1 MTLGNNCNYSI
12 KATTRSIQPIA
23 NAPADFFVEPVE
35 KVIFHLKTLEEHGQT
50 IIEIDI

>member
-1 MTLGNNCNYSI
+1 LKKSELVGRLSLR
-12 KATTRSIQPIA
+12 K
-23 NAPADFFVEPVE
+23 NAFFYRLVEPVE

>member
-1 MTLGNNCNYSI
+1 MVLHHDII
-12 KATTRSIQPIA
+12 KEHNKINPTDRY
-23 NAPADFFVEPVE
+23 APADFAVEPVE